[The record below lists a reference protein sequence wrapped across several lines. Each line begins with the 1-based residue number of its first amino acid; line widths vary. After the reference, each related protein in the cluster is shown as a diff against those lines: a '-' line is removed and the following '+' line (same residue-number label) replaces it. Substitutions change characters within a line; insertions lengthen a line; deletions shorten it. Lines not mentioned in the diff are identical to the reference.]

1 MTHSIQL
8 VTVYAGYIVEGLTED
23 VDVSLNKAILTTV
36 MVNTYMSVCVHISTY
51 IHTYH
56 RLQLTSILKN

>member
-51 IHTYH
+51 IHTYIS
-56 RLQLTSILKN
+56 QTSVN